1 MLVKMRQTGVR
12 KASKINQRLTKLKW
26 IRETMKDMEDNR
38 IAIYTLFVSSMT
50 QPGDSIQ
57 YNALENKRRHESMK
71 RAHCTQEKLGQH
83 CLADQTVVN
92 IDTHLGKFV
101 NPQR

>member
-1 MLVKMRQTGVR
+1 MSVKMRQAGLR

-57 YNALENKRRHESMK
+57 YNALENKRRHES
-71 RAHCTQEKLGQH
+71 TNEKLTLCPGKTGST
-83 CLADQTVVN
+83 L
-92 IDTHLGKFV
+92 LG
-101 NPQR
+101 